1 MKNFSFQIIILF
13 FVFSCSILIFDKVV
27 MPSYVRESL
36 DRNLPNVKGYS
47 FVRAKET
54 LESEGFQAKK
64 GDIKYTNKFSEGTV
78 IDQFPEPTRRVKP
91 GRTVHL
97 TIAQKERMVLIP
109 DLIGKSIRS
118 GRLEL
123 SDSGL
128 SVDTLISEFDP
139 DIPIDVIR
147 WQYPR
152 SGDYLR
158 KGSGLTIII
167 SKGKPPN
174 FYEVPQLFGLSIE
187 KGEKLLNKAKL
198 SLGNINYR
206 QNEDLVPYTI
216 LEQSIISGTILDKP
230 QSINVTV
237 SILELDDLYNQLTN
251 PFEKK

>member
-1 MKNFSFQIIILF
+1 MKIFYFQIIILF
-13 FVFSCSILIFDKVV
+13 FVFSFAILIVDKVV

-36 DRNLPNVKGYS
+36 DRNLPDVKGYS

-54 LESEGFQAKK
+54 LKSEGFQVKK
-64 GDIKYTNKFSEGTV
+64 GDIKYTNQFSEGTV
-78 IDQFPEPTRRVKP
+78 VDQFPGPTRRVKP

-109 DLIGKSIRS
+109 DLIGQSIRS
-118 GRLEL
+118 GRLKL

-128 SVDTLISEFDP
+128 LIDTLIAEFDP

-167 SKGKPPN
+167 SKGNPPH
-174 FYEVPQLFGLSIE
+174 FFEVPQLFGLSIE
-187 KGEKLLNKAKL
+187 KGEKLLSKAKL

-230 QSINVTV
+230 QAINVTV
-237 SILELDDLYNQLTN
+237 SILELDDLYNQLLN
-251 PFEKK
+251 PSKK

>member
-1 MKNFSFQIIILF
+1 MKNFYNQFITLF
-13 FVFSCSILIFDKVV
+13 FVFSLGLIIFDKLI
-27 MPSYVRESL
+27 MPFYVRENL

-47 FVRAKET
+47 FLRAKEK
-54 LESEGFQAKK
+54 LESEGFSVKK

-78 IDQFPEPTRRVKP
+78 IDQFPDPTRRVKP

-97 TIAQKERMVLIP
+97 TIAQREKMVIVP

-128 SVDTLISEFDP
+128 LIDTLIAEFDP

-152 SGDYLR
+152 AGDYLR
-158 KGSGLTIII
+158 KGNGLKVII

-174 FYEVPQLFGLSIE
+174 FFEVPQLFGLSIE
-187 KGEKLLNKAKL
+187 KGEKLLNKSKL
-198 SLGNINYR
+198 SIGKVNYR

-230 QSINVTV
+230 QSIDITV

-251 PFEKK
+251 PND

>member
-1 MKNFSFQIIILF
+1 MKKIYYQITMLF
-13 FVFSCSILIFDKVV
+13 FVFSIGMLIFDKLI
-27 MPSYVRESL
+27 MPFYIRENL

-54 LESEGFQAKK
+54 LESEGFHVKK

-78 IDQFPEPTRRVKP
+78 IDQFPGPSRRVKP
-91 GRTVHL
+91 GRTIHL
-97 TIAQKERMVLIP
+97 TIAQRERMVLIP

-128 SVDTLISEFDP
+128 LIDTLITEFDP

-152 SGDYLR
+152 AGDYLR
-158 KGSGLTIII
+158 KGSGLKIII

-174 FYEVPQLFGLSIE
+174 FYEVPQLFGLSMD
-187 KGEKLLNKAKL
+187 KGEKLLNKSKL
-198 SLGNINYR
+198 YLGKVNYR

-216 LEQSIISGTILDKP
+216 LEQSIVSGTILDKP
-230 QSINVTV
+230 QSIDVTV

-251 PFEKK
+251 PIE